1 MHRGRDGVEIA
12 TAEQMYL
19 HVDTAAVKAAPA
31 DAAIRAKLES
41 ILDRHSGLPIPPE
54 AGRSIGR
61 VQR

>member
-1 MHRGRDGVEIA
+1 MEIA

-19 HVDTAAVKAAPA
+19 HVDTAAAKAAPA

-41 ILDRHSGLPIPPE
+41 IRDRHSGLPIPPE